1 MLNFDFKF
9 MKRCC
14 LKNYPSGLCGSG
26 KCECE
31 DVCNNILKD
40 NILPKDFDIKLELE
54 EKSYIWSVVEEDGYC
69 YSESGTAYDI
79 LDAADKAVEY
89 SPKFVKSL
97 IVMETQKYGK
107 T

>member
-14 LKNYPSGLCGSG
+14 LKNWHNGLCGSG

-40 NILPKDFDIKLELE
+40 NILPKDFDIELEVE
-54 EKSYIWSVVEEDGYC
+54 EKSYTWSVVEKEGYC
-69 YSESGTAYDI
+69 YAESGTANNI
-79 LDAADKAVEY
+79 LDAATKSVE
-89 SPKFVKSL
+89 
-97 IVMETQKYGK
+97 
-107 T
+107 